1 MGRRLWARDTI
12 LSPPWDAWNAPPLG
26 EPGVV
31 YKGRGRWVILG
42 CLHYYPFD
50 SGWRRGWRDYVT
62 ELRDSE
68 AKLYFYHLSKY
79 LWGLNDGLEV
89 KNTQLQLPSPQ
100 ESTISEV
107 SQIAGLNPDS
117 TLPLTHF
124 VVLGRLS
131 NRSPTSVLSSLKG
144 R

>member
-1 MGRRLWARDTI
+1 MA
-12 LSPPWDAWNAPPLG
+12 
-26 EPGVV
+26 E
-31 YKGRGRWVILG
+31 
-42 CLHYYPFD
+42 
-50 SGWRRGWRDYVT
+50 GWRDYVT

-89 KNTQLQLPSPQ
+89 KNRLSQLPSPR

-117 TLPLTHF
+117 TLPLTP
-124 VVLGRLS
+124 L
-131 NRSPTSVLSSLKG
+131 
-144 R
+144 